1 MAGLTVNIDH
11 VATLREIRK
20 VAYPDPIASAVI
32 AELAGADGI
41 SVRLREDRCH
51 IQDRDVRILREV
63 VQTRLIMQ
71 IVSTPGMVGI
81 ALDIKPDIVTV
92 VPKDQERFSTDGGL
106 DLIVHKNTI
115 AETVAT
121 LQNNGISVSVFIDP
135 EPEQIKLA
143 HQINANTVEIYAG
156 AFCTATSSK
165 KRNQAFSKI
174 VDVVKLAK
182 KLKLNVGIGRG
193 LCYNTIKSFKG
204 LYEIDE
210 YYIGHS
216 IISKAVLIGMEKAV
230 REMLVLITNNG

>member
-1 MAGLTVNIDH
+1 M
-11 VATLREIRK
+11 
-20 VAYPDPIASAVI
+20 
-32 AELAGADGI
+32 
-41 SVRLREDRCH
+41 
-51 IQDRDVRILREV
+51 
-63 VQTRLIMQ
+63 
-71 IVSTPGMVGI
+71 
-81 ALDIKPDIVTV
+81 
-92 VPKDQERFSTDGGL
+92 

-165 KRNQAFSKI
+165 KRNQALSKI

-230 REMLVLITNNG
+230 KEMLALITNNG